1 MVYIVFLFQITGI
14 YKKLSTLIKMRS
26 FMLPYLVCHSDI
38 KYGSVEDLILI
49 RLKIIIHFLVFSEKK
64 IVSIISLLPTTSG
77 NMSVLHLIM
86 ILTIPPY
93 NKVNFIHSNN
103 KINLVYKYA
112 CTCNVNLVQ
121 RDNQYM

>member
-1 MVYIVFLFQITGI
+1 MTFTWFKVTHNILNPGSIFRNIKILYDTGI
-14 YKKLSTLIKMRS
+14 K
-26 FMLPYLVCHSDI
+26 
-38 KYGSVEDLILI
+38 
-49 RLKIIIHFLVFSEKK
+49 HFLVFSEKK

-112 CTCNVNLVQ
+112 CTCNVNLV
-121 RDNQYM
+121 